1 MYSTNLP
8 FEIAGHVKIE
18 DDFGDVLLDECNA
31 VHPQNMAR
39 IIARSLSNENNYR
52 VHRIA
57 FGNGGTEIDA
67 AFTITFKTPN
77 DGQPPDT
84 QTWESRLYNE
94 TYSEVIDD
102 SNTALLGTD
111 PGSAGPRVGTRAGG
125 GANPASDPASVEHV
139 SGPGVRSREL
149 GLTSE
154 VVVVAVL
161 NPSEPAGQLSNDQ
174 TPNNIDSTFTFDEL
188 GLYTTGKPARD
199 SAGTQDIDV
208 SDKTSTD
215 QTNLIDLGAGQKY
228 DFQIT
233 IDGGTPTIISLVP
246 PSPNPTY
253 GDLCE
258 AINNPTTGVGLA
270 WQVSAPL
277 PGGATASI
285 TDTTSGTYPS
295 IEGLQT
301 YGFLRFTSGTS
312 GATSSVA
319 LTAGGT
325 GSDLDL
331 FTNLPGVIV
340 TPAVNG
346 SDKGVQNN
354 AIDSATEQERLLTH
368 LVFAPVLKAANR
380 TLTITYTLTIS
391 VARTQV
397 A

>member
-8 FEIAGHVKIE
+8 FNVMGHVKIA
-18 DDFGDVLLDECNA
+18 DDLGNVHVDKNNA

-39 IIARSLSNENNYR
+39 IIARALSNEDNYR

-94 TYSEVIDD
+94 TYSEIIDD
-102 SNTALLGTD
+102 SNSALGTD
-111 PGSAGPRVGTRAGG
+111 PGSSGPRVGTRAGG
-125 GANPASDPASVEHV
+125 GANPEGDPATVEHV

-174 TPNNIDSTFTFDEL
+174 TPNNINSSFTFDEL

-199 SAGTQDIDV
+199 SAGTQDVDV
-208 SDKTSTD
+208 SDKISTN
-215 QTNLIDLGAGQKY
+215 QTNLLTANWY
-228 DFQIT
+228 DFSIT
-233 IDGGTPTIISLVP
+233 VDGGTPTIIRLKP
-246 PSPNPTY
+246 PSDNPTY
-253 GDLCE
+253 GELCE
-258 AINNPTTGVGLA
+258 ALNTATTGVGIT
-270 WQVSAPL
+270 WQVSGPL
-277 PGGATASI
+277 PGGAKIAI
-285 TDTTSGTYPS
+285 TDTTFGTYPS
-295 IEGLQT
+295 IEGQQT

-312 GATSSVA
+312 GATSTTSTID
-319 LTAGGT
+319 LLSGGT
-325 GSDLDL
+325 GTDLDI
-331 FTNLPGVIV
+331 FANLPGIRA
-340 TPAVNG
+340 TAVDG

-354 AIDSATEQERLLTH
+354 AITPINEQERLLTH
-368 LVFAPVLKAANR
+368 LVFSPVLKAANR

-397 A
+397 P